1 MSSTTNPAG
10 DETTSGA
17 VAIFVNRRRFEV
29 KPGVTGA
36 GIAALLGVPA
46 ENAVVEIEAGDCEPT
61 ELVLDAPVTLA
72 PGQHFLV
79 TRQYVMGGS
88 PAGDGA

>member
-1 MSSTTNPAG
+1 MSSTTPPAG
-10 DETTSGA
+10 DETTSSA
-17 VAIFVNRRRFEV
+17 VVIFVNRRRFEV

-46 ENAVVEIEAGDCEPT
+46 ENAVVEIEAGDGEPT

-72 PGQHFLV
+72 PGQQFLV

-88 PAGDGA
+88 PAGGGA